1 MKTANTVWAERMN
14 HPVSGE
20 TGLRADV
27 ERAVDGMYPLHMP
40 GHKRRVAPAEGLPY
54 AWDVT
59 EVPGTDDLHDASG
72 ILADAMARTARL
84 FGAKRTWYLINGST
98 CGILAGIRALA
109 PYGSTVVAARN
120 CHKSVFHAAELGEL
134 DVRWI
139 TPPVEPEFGVFG
151 SVPPQTVERAL
162 KEAPHARCVILTSP
176 TYEGVVSDV
185 AAIARICHAR
195 GVPLFVD
202 EAHGAHLGLSPL
214 FPGGALA
221 AGADVVVQSAHKTL
235 PSLTQTALLHIP
247 EGSLADENE
256 ISRQLGIF
264 ETSSPSYPLMA
275 SLDGCTRLL
284 EAHAAEWFAAW
295 NERLARFYAAAKE
308 FPAVRV
314 FTGGDGVFLHDRGKL
329 LLSAATAGLTGAQL
343 AQYLRENGFELE
355 MACGAN
361 ALAMTSVCDAPDAL
375 DRLVGVLA
383 RLAPAA
389 QPLPPMAA
397 AACGAGERV
406 CTVARALAMPC
417 EDVPFEAAEG
427 RVSAQY
433 VWAYPP
439 GVPLIVPGERVEE
452 DFLRALHALKT
463 SGARLIGE
471 PHGLTNTIKCGI
483 LNEEIK

>member
-40 GHKRRVAPAEGLPY
+40 GHKRRIAPAEGLPY

-84 FGAKRTWYLINGST
+84 FGAKRTWYLVNGST

-109 PYGSTVVAARN
+109 PHGSTIVAARN

-134 DVRWI
+134 DVRWS

-162 KEAPHARCVILTSP
+162 NEAPHARCVILTSP

-264 ETSSPSYPLMA
+264 ETSSPS
-275 SLDGCTRLL
+275 
-284 EAHAAEWFAAW
+284 
-295 NERLARFYAAAKE
+295 
-308 FPAVRV
+308 
-314 FTGGDGVFLHDRGKL
+314 
-329 LLSAATAGLTGAQL
+329 
-343 AQYLRENGFELE
+343 
-355 MACGAN
+355 
-361 ALAMTSVCDAPDAL
+361 
-375 DRLVGVLA
+375 
-383 RLAPAA
+383 
-389 QPLPPMAA
+389 
-397 AACGAGERV
+397 
-406 CTVARALAMPC
+406 
-417 EDVPFEAAEG
+417 
-427 RVSAQY
+427 
-433 VWAYPP
+433 
-439 GVPLIVPGERVEE
+439 
-452 DFLRALHALKT
+452 
-463 SGARLIGE
+463 
-471 PHGLTNTIKCGI
+471 
-483 LNEEIK
+483 